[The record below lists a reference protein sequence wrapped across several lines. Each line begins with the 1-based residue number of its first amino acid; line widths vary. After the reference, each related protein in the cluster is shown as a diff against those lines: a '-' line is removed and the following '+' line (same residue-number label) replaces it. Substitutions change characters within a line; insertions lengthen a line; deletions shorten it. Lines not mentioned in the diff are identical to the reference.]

1 MSVDRIVGLAFN
13 IEAMLKIRKPALL
26 LLSLVVLLGCAPKRI
41 ITRPPFTPSSQY
53 LIEAIDER
61 DEDIQSLK
69 GRAKITY
76 VNGNKKQSAKLVIVG
91 LKPGYLRFDILDFWG
106 RPALSFTT
114 DGTDASV
121 LSYRENR
128 LYKGDLATHALSP
141 CWPSSLSIRNILSV
155 ISGNAPLI
163 DYGQDEVE
171 YLPEKNLYLIQLISR
186 DSTRKQKIWLEVAD
200 LSCIRSE
207 ILDLGD
213 GLAFRAE
220 FDKFREIGRLRT
232 PFLVKSYLA
241 KEKAEFTLE
250 FKDLVLN
257 SPITEAD
264 FDLEVPEGVETV
276 YVH

>member
-1 MSVDRIVGLAFN
+1 MSVDRILRLAFN
-13 IEAMLKIRKPALL
+13 IEVMLKIRKPALL
-26 LLSLVVLLGCAPKRI
+26 FLSLVVLLGCAHKGV
-41 ITRPPFTPSSQY
+41 ITRPPLPTSSQY
-53 LIEAIDER
+53 LIEALNER
-61 DEDIQSLK
+61 DHDIQSLK

-91 LKPGYLRFDILDFWG
+91 LKSSYLRFDILDFWG

-121 LSYRENR
+121 LSYHENR

-155 ISGNAPLI
+155 ISGNVPLI
-163 DYGQDEVE
+163 DYRQDEVE
-171 YLPEKNLYLIQLISR
+171 YLPEENLYLIQLTSR
-186 DSTRKQKIWLEVAD
+186 DSKRKQRIWLDVAD
-200 LSCIRSE
+200 LNCIRSE

-213 GLAFRAE
+213 GLAFKVE
-220 FDKFREIGRLRT
+220 FGKFREIGSLRT

-264 FDLEVPEGVETV
+264 FNLEVPKGVETV